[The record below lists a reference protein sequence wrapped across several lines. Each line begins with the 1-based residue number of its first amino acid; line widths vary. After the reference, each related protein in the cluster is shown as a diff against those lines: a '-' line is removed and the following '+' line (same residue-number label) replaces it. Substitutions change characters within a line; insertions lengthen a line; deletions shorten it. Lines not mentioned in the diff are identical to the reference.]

1 MTPEFVIGLAKE
13 SILAAASIAGP
24 LLLFGMVMG
33 ILVSLLQTVTQ
44 MQEQTLTFVPK
55 LASAAIG
62 ILMMAP
68 YMIQKLVGFL
78 TWMIM
83 GMADL
88 APH

>member
-33 ILVSLLQTVTQ
+33 IFVSLLQTVTQ

-55 LASAAIG
+55 LSTI
-62 ILMMAP
+62 
-68 YMIQKLVGFL
+68 LVGFCFSTKLPIL
-78 TWMIM
+78 TFFHTS
-83 GMADL
+83 
-88 APH
+88 PSKT